1 MRTQPPSGPTVMP
14 PHGATASPALA
25 RMAPAYTFLLE
36 RGFSA
41 GTDAW
46 WPLDFG
52 APALLMVGA
61 PFSLRFEA
69 GEQGV
74 ATVVDL
80 GSNALGWHRLEHVLE
95 FVDPAEAQGWRDGP
109 PGPEA
114 LAELLQS
121 HWDVISALFGS
132 REDTARLQ
140 AYSRRRAA
148 QVRVRLVPSSD

>member
-1 MRTQPPSGPTVMP
+1 MQSSHAADAPDLT
-14 PHGATASPALA
+14 

-46 WPLDFG
+46 WPQAFG
-52 APALLMVGA
+52 APALLMVGS
-61 PFSLRFEA
+61 PFSLRFER
-69 GEQGV
+69 GEHGA
-74 ATVVDL
+74 ATIVDL

-109 PGPEA
+109 PGPEG

-121 HWDVISALFGS
+121 HWDVITALFSS
-132 REDTARLQ
+132 REETALLQ

-148 QVRVRLVPSSD
+148 LARVRLVP